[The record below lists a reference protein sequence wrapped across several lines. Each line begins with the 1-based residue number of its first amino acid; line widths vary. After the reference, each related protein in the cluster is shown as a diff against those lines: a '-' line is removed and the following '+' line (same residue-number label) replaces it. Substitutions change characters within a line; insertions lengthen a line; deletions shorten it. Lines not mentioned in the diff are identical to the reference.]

1 MGHVNMGYNNI
12 YIYIYVRVVQT
23 HLISIHIT
31 YIHSTMKSNKK
42 TVTVEYQGKQY
53 PINRPSDLNDK
64 NDPKHLKKT
73 GFVYTCGDNNCQP
86 FCLSKQQYGSILTL
100 LGRKRKN
107 QPVTLKK
114 LNGDIWMQFTMPAD
128 RLYHQHPCL
137 MCLKRKSK
145 KGKGAICVAD
155 AQKKKSSK
163 KQPTQDMSVSNTQKL
178 AKVNAI
184 PCEYLICSEHL
195 STDSCVKKHS
205 QQHLAA
211 YRELEKLLDV
221 VKQGNRL
228 EWSKIHNTRLS
239 LTLFKAIY
247 DVSLLES
254 ILMRVKNQLD
264 VNMYSEKSGTI
275 STKLSEQLKVQL
287 KAFLD
292 KIKDYT
298 PQKKA
303 PPGFQ
308 LSDFVAMK
316 PAQQQQ
322 DQKNQTKKEEALK
335 EERDTLQQQVY
346 ELEGHVSY
354 LNDRLHILNTTTNMQ
369 TNELESMYTKV
380 DRQDKTIK
388 EKEAEIMHL
397 YARLA
402 QFQNQVNHQV
412 NHLNYTIPSPN
423 AWTKNNGNL
432 TNNFVALETKLR

>member
-1 MGHVNMGYNNI
+1 
-12 YIYIYVRVVQT
+12 
-23 HLISIHIT
+23 
-31 YIHSTMKSNKK
+31 MKSNKK
-42 TVTVEYQGKQY
+42 PKTVEYQGKWY

-64 NDPKHLKKT
+64 KDKKHLKKT
-73 GFVYTCGDNNCQP
+73 GFVYKCGDRNCQP
-86 FCLSKQQYGSILTL
+86 FCLSKQQYGRILTL

-107 QPVTLKK
+107 QLVTLKK
-114 LNGDIWMQFTMPAD
+114 LNGDIWMEFTMPAD
-128 RLYHQHPCL
+128 QLYYEQPCL
-137 MCLKRKSK
+137 NCLKRKSK
-145 KGKGAICVAD
+145 NRKGAVCVAD
-155 AQKKKSSK
+155 VHAQKKKSSN
-163 KQPTQDMSVSNTQKL
+163 KQPTQDISVSNAQKL

-205 QQHLAA
+205 KEHLGA
-211 YRELEKLLDV
+211 YRELKQLLDV

-228 EWSKIHNTRLS
+228 VFQKVHDLQLT
-239 LTLFKAIY
+239 LTLFASIY
-247 DVSLLES
+247 DVTPLQQT
-254 ILMRVKNQLD
+254 MTRVKNKLD
-264 VNMYSEKSGTI
+264 DNMMSHNKSGTI
-275 STKLSEQLKVQL
+275 SPKLSQQLKTQL
-287 KAFLD
+287 MDLLD
-292 KIKDYT
+292 KVKDYT

-322 DQKNQTKKEEALK
+322 DQKHQTKKEEALK

-354 LNDRLHILNTTTNMQ
+354 LNERLLILNTTTDMQ
-369 TNELESMYTKV
+369 TNTLESMYTKV
-380 DRQDKTIK
+380 DLQDKTIKEKEDKIK

-412 NHLNYTIPSPN
+412 NYLNYTIPSPN

>member
-1 MGHVNMGYNNI
+1 
-12 YIYIYVRVVQT
+12 
-23 HLISIHIT
+23 
-31 YIHSTMKSNKK
+31 MKFNKK
-42 TVTVEYQGKQY
+42 SVTVEYQGKWY
-53 PINRPSDLNDK
+53 PINQPSDLNCK

-73 GFVYTCGDNNCQP
+73 GFVYKCEDANCQP

-100 LGRKRKN
+100 LGRKCKN
-107 QPVTLKK
+107 QLVTLKK

-128 RLYHQHPCL
+128 HLKCRQPCL
-137 MCLKRKSK
+137 NCLKRKNIN
-145 KGKGAICVAD
+145 GAVCVAD
-155 AQKKKSSK
+155 VHAQKKKSSK
-163 KQPTQDMSVSNTQKL
+163 KQPTQDMSQKL

-184 PCEYLICSEHL
+184 PCKNLICSEHL

-205 QQHLAA
+205 NEHVSA
-211 YRELEKLLDV
+211 YRELQQLLDV
-221 VKQGNRL
+221 VEKGSRFKFQKVHDLQLR
-228 EWSKIHNTRLS
+228 
-239 LTLFKAIY
+239 LTLFASMY
-247 DVSLLES
+247 DVTPLKQT
-254 ILMRVKNQLD
+254 MTRVKSKLD
-264 VNMYSEKSGTI
+264 DNMMSTNKSGTI
-275 STKLSEQLKVQL
+275 SPKLSQQLQTQL
-287 KAFLD
+287 ADLLD
-292 KIKDYT
+292 KVKDYT

-354 LNDRLHILNTTTNMQ
+354 LNDRLHILNTTINMQ

-380 DRQDKTIK
+380 DLQDKTIK
-388 EKEAEIMHL
+388 EKEDKIKEKEDEMMHL

-412 NHLNYTIPSPN
+412 NHYTIPSPN
-423 AWTKNNGNL
+423 AWTGKNFL
-432 TNNFVALETKLR
+432 ALETKLR